1 MGHGEYGWECVM
13 LKEGEWFY
21 GRRFHTRGEA
31 MIDAD
36 ELKARYLKDGGELI
50 EKRET

>member
-1 MGHGEYGWECVM
+1 MGHGEYGWECVL
-13 LKEGEWFY
+13 LKDGEWFY

-36 ELKARYLKDGGELI
+36 ELRARYLIDGGELI
-50 EKRET
+50 ERD